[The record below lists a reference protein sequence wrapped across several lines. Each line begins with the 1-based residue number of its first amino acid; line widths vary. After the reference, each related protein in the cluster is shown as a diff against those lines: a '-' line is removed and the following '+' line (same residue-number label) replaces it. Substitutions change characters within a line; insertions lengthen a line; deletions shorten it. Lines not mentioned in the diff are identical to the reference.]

1 MKLEVSSHMKK
12 VIPFLNLVGLVIIVG
27 YLLIDYFLVRI
38 PDTIA
43 IPVILLSI
51 VLIIVGNIA
60 NRKKRKN

>member
-1 MKLEVSSHMKK
+1 MKK